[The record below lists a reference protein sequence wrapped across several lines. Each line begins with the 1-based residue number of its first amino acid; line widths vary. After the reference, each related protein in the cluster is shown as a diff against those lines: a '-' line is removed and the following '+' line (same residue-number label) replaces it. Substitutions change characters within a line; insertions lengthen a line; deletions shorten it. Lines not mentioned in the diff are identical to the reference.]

1 MNSKYV
7 LTDES
12 IIFNSVTLY
21 RIKAIKSFYTVRVGD
36 LGGFVEG
43 YDNLSQDGNA
53 WVYGNA
59 RVYGNAWIHG
69 NARISGY
76 AWIHGDARV
85 SGNAHASGNAWI
97 HGDARVYGNARVYSN
112 ARVYGN
118 AWIHGNA
125 RISGYAWIHG
135 DARVSSASDIISI
148 SPIGSENGV
157 LTCYTTKSGI
167 DCSRGC
173 FSGTIEEFKKAV
185 DGTHKNTIFY
195 EEYMAAINLIEIKL
209 NKENMKND
217 NSNIK

>member
-53 WVYGNA
+53 WVYG
-59 RVYGNAWIHG
+59 
-69 NARISGY
+69 
-76 AWIHGDARV
+76 
-85 SGNAHASGNAWI
+85 
-97 HGDARVYGNARVYSN
+97 N